1 MPSPSGWPVAGETG
15 VIELALQTRG
25 SYPQVLAAAQ
35 WAERIG
41 LAAFALPDHYLAGR
55 RLDQPALD
63 AFAVLAGLARE
74 TERIELVMLVSPITF
89 RHPAVLAKMATTIDL
104 MSGGRLS
111 LGVGTGWLEAE
122 HTRFGIHFPPP
133 AERFARL
140 EDALGYLRAY
150 LHGEPPGFEGR
161 YYRIDAFEALPRPAG
176 RVPLVV
182 GGTGARR
189 TPRLAG
195 RYGDE
200 YNIYARPPAQM
211 AERIEEAR
219 RAASAA
225 GRDPGRLLLST
236 AGPVVVGRT
245 GASYRAHLEY
255 RAAATGTT
263 PEETEA
269 ELRRGGLPQGSPQQ
283 VRQILNE
290 WGRLGIFRFY
300 AQLPEFDPALAEET
314 FEVLAG

>member
-1 MPSPSGWPVAGETG
+1 MVGETG
-15 VIELALQTRG
+15 GLELALQTRG
-25 SYPQVLAAAQ
+25 SYPQVLAAAR
-35 WAERIG
+35 WAERFG
-41 LAAFALPDHYLAGR
+41 LAAFAVPDHYLVGR
-55 RLDQPALD
+55 HLDQPALD

-74 TERIELVMLVSPITF
+74 TERIGLVVLVSPVTF

-104 MSGGRLS
+104 MAGGRFS
-111 LGVGTGWLEAE
+111 LGVGTGWLEPE

-140 EDALGYLRAY
+140 EEALRYLRAY
-150 LHGEPPGFEGR
+150 LHGEPPGFEGS

-176 RVPLVV
+176 PVPLVV

-189 TPRLAG
+189 TPQLAG

-200 YNIYARPPAQM
+200 YNVYAKPPEQM

-225 GRDPGRLLLST
+225 GRDPAQLLLSA

-255 RAAATGTT
+255 RAATAGTT
-263 PEETEA
+263 PEETEE
-269 ELRRGGLPQGSPQQ
+269 ELRRSGLPQGSPQQ
-283 VRQILNE
+283 VRRTLAE
-290 WGRLGIFRFY
+290 WDRLGISRCY
-300 AQLPEFDPALAEET
+300 VQLPEFDPALAEET